1 MSLNS
6 RGSSSSGASGDP
18 SAVWGTAAE
27 QTAYEE
33 VEKDLRASRRRSK
46 RSRKRST
53 NRLYKQR
60 MPADVEI
67 MMGEANLQYMSKEF
81 QAALKILTE
90 VIRRSP
96 SSPEPYE
103 VMGLIYEEMAETA
116 REAGRLDDEV
126 SESSKAATAFTLAA
140 QIKSTDGKT
149 WHHAGKAQYS
159 IGDYVQATDFIT
171 RAVKFC
177 PHEVGYALDLAHL
190 YSEQE
195 KFGAP
200 SRRSIRLSAQ
210 TSTTSR
216 WPSAC
221 LNTTTASCRGAAAGR
236 RTTCWPCSR
245 RRC

>member
-195 KFGAP
+195 KFGAA
-200 SRRSIRLSAQ
+200 IKTLNKTFGTNKHNLEVAERLLEYYNSQLPGRGHWSADDML
-210 TSTTSR
+210 
-216 WPSAC
+216 AM
-221 LNTTTASCRGAAAGR
+221 LETAL
-236 RTTCWPCSR
+236 
-245 RRC
+245 